1 MDDVILTSDQ
11 VVRYVYLVARR
22 LEILMGSGMSW
33 QPEYD
38 QELEEID
45 KEIAVLRRAV
55 DAAHAAK
62 SADPLPCPD
71 ELDFDA
77 MQRQQ
82 LDFEVKQA
90 IANGGRTDY
99 LYDIDGNEYYTT
111 VDGVRHYT
119 RDEG

>member
-11 VVRYVYLVARR
+11 VVRYVDLVARR
-22 LEILMGSGMSW
+22 LEILVSGMSW

-38 QELEEID
+38 QELAEID
-45 KEIAVLRRAV
+45 KEIAILRRAV

-82 LDFEVKQA
+82 LDAETQQA
-90 IANGGRTDY
+90 CLNGGRTDY
-99 LYDIDGNEYYTT
+99 LFDDDGNEYYTT
-111 VDGVRHYT
+111 TDGIRHYT
-119 RDEG
+119 RLEG